1 MQKRRWCTPHL
12 FKNVALSI
20 GFDVN
25 LSLQLRNI
33 GSIVHHTGNTK
44 EKALLKTKIVKN
56 CTEKNENENMAHH

>member
-20 GFDVN
+20 GSDVN

-33 GSIVHHTGNTK
+33 DSIVHDTGNTK
-44 EKALLKTKIVKN
+44 EKALLKTKIVKKLHRK
-56 CTEKNENENMAHH
+56 ERK